1 MQPSKAA
8 SLCYKHLSKEDVKM
22 KLKSVNPKFLIPI
35 FLLAGALFLAAG
47 FFGLFST
54 RSAMRVGYIGHESL
68 HSWSGRYA
76 LLDGTMKHTIRPKD
90 SQTVLHIE
98 TVTESGTISVE
109 VKDAQGNILFQ
120 KDHMQTGSFEIAAPG
135 KVTVSIKGDHHK
147 GSFAICFAEASPAKE
162 SSAGF
167 RQQKTPRL
175 SSERFLF

>member
-22 KLKSVNPKFLIPI
+22 KQKAANPKFLIPI

-54 RSAMRVGYIGHESL
+54 RSAMRVGYMGHESL

-76 LLDGTMKHTIRPKD
+76 LLDGTMKHIIRPKD
-90 SQTVLHIE
+90 SQNILQIE

-109 VKDAQGNILFQ
+109 VKDAQGSTLFQ
-120 KDHMQTGSFEIAAPG
+120 KDHMQTGSFEIPAPG
-135 KVTVSIKGDHHK
+135 KVTVRIKGDHHK
-147 GSFAICFAEASPAKE
+147 GSFAIQFQPASPTE
-162 SSAGF
+162 G
-167 RQQKTPRL
+167 
-175 SSERFLF
+175 